1 VNTPL
6 TPGGVGAAPRPSRG
20 AGRPVRRRRV
30 AVLVLALLAM
40 GAAGGGAFLW
50 AQYHLR
56 AAEWVLARYSLDEAQ
71 GHLDLCLRVRFASAS
86 VRLLAARTARR
97 RDAYD
102 EAERHLEACERLGGE
117 AEGARLERVLL
128 TAQEG
133 DLDDMEGL
141 LKARTAADG
150 PEAALVL
157 EALAKGYANR
167 FWHAE
172 ALACADRLLRRE
184 PDHPQ
189 AWLLRAR
196 AREALADGGEEEGG
210 ALHDYEKAVELRP
223 SGEARLGLA
232 RALYHAGRPWEAAL
246 RYEKVRRTLPA
257 APEVLLG
264 LARCRFALHET
275 DEARRLLDELL
286 AWRPDHADALAER
299 GRLAY
304 REGQAEEAEGWLRR
318 AATAAPAWDCVPHRL
333 LYQYLRAAQKDE
345 EAGRWLGALRA
356 REAEALRVDR
366 LVLQTNRD
374 PGNLALRFEAALALM
389 RLGRER
395 DGVAGLFVVLEQD
408 PRHGP
413 AHAALADYFE
423 RAGQPRRAARHR
435 RAGAETR

>member
-1 VNTPL
+1 M
-6 TPGGVGAAPRPSRG
+6 A
-20 AGRPVRRRRV
+20 
-30 AVLVLALLAM
+30 LALLAL
-40 GAAGGGAFLW
+40 GAAGGAAFLW

-56 AAEWVLARYSLDEAQ
+56 AAERALARHALDEAQ
-71 GHLDLCLRVRFASAS
+71 GHLDLCLRVRFRSAS
-86 VRLLAARTARR
+86 VYLLAARTARR

-117 AEGARLERVLL
+117 AERARLERVLL

-141 LKARTAADG
+141 LSARAAADG

-172 ALACADRLLRRE
+172 ALACADRLLGRQ
-184 PDHPQ
+184 PDNPR

-196 AREALADGGEEEGG
+196 AREALSANELETDGG
-210 ALHDYEKAVELRP
+210 ALRDYKKAVELRP
-223 SGEARLGLA
+223 SDVARLGLA
-232 RALYHAGRPWEAAL
+232 GALYHAGRPWEAAL
-246 RYEKVRRTLPA
+246 QFEQVRRVLPA

-286 AWRPDHADALAER
+286 ARRPADADALAER

-304 REGQAEEAEGWLRR
+304 REGQAEEAEGLLRR
-318 AATAAPAWDCVPHRL
+318 AAAAASLWDCAPHRL
-333 LYQYLRAAQKDE
+333 LYRYLRGTRQDE
-345 EAGRWLGALRA
+345 EAGRWLAALRA

-366 LVLQTNRD
+366 LVLQTNRE
-374 PGNLALRFEAALALM
+374 PRNLALRFEAALALL

-435 RAGAETR
+435 RAAAENR